1 MSIAVLQLSP
11 VQSTFAAPATVTMT
25 AAVPGA

>member
-1 MSIAVLQLSP
+1 MSNVLQLSP